1 MVFDDTDLTPNRIEM
16 ARRAATG
23 HFIDLTSSN
32 PTQQGLLFPSDV
44 LEQAAQKYWSQRRY
58 EPNPRG
64 LELTRQAIINYYAQR
79 RPALALT
86 LDDIFITAS
95 TSEAY
100 SLLFSLLTA
109 PGDNILG
116 PNVTYPLFEYLAD
129 LHHVELRTYE
139 LDPANNWAI
148 NQASL
153 LAAADQNTRAILLI
167 SPHNP
172 TGAIISE
179 PIAALNQLGIPL
191 ICDEVFAPFA
201 LAKSHVPALG
211 GLHPDV
217 PVFQLNGISKLL
229 ALPDLKLGWIALNQ
243 AAQGYA
249 ERLELINDTFL
260 SCSSLIQTMLPDLL
274 HAAPAFIDRMLE
286 RVRANIAF
294 AREHLA
300 QHPRLIW
307 SEPDGGYYLFLQ
319 VRDEFDDEAL
329 VVRLIEQGVLV
340 HPGFFFDWIDDCR
353 IMLSALTEPHQWQA
367 GIQKLAQILTI

>member
-16 ARRAATG
+16 ARRAAAG
-23 HFIDLTSSN
+23 PFIDLTSSN
-32 PTQQGLLFPSDV
+32 PTQQDLLFPPDV
-44 LEQAAQKYWSQRRY
+44 LEQAAQKYWSQRCY

-64 LELTRQAIINYYAQR
+64 LEPTRQAIIDYYAQR

-139 LDPANNWAI
+139 LDPANNWVI
-148 NQASL
+148 DQASL

-260 SCSSLIQTMLPDLL
+260 SCSTLIQTMLPDLL
-274 HAAPAFIDRMLE
+274 HAAPPFIDQMLE
-286 RVRANIAF
+286 RVRANIAY

>member
-1 MVFDDTDLTPNRIEM
+1 MVFDDTDLTPNHIEM
-16 ARRAATG
+16 ARRAAAG

-32 PTQQGLLFPSDV
+32 PTQQGLLFPPEV
-44 LEQAAQKYWSQRRY
+44 LEQAASNYWRQRRY

-64 LELTRQAIINYYAQR
+64 LEPARQAIIDYYQQR
-79 RPALALT
+79 TPALVLT
-86 LDDIFITAS
+86 LDDMFITAS

-139 LDPANNWAI
+139 LDPANDWAI
-148 NQASL
+148 DQASL
-153 LAAADQNTRAILLI
+153 LAAADERTRAVLLI

-179 PIAALNQLGIPL
+179 PIAALQQLGIPL

-201 LAKSHVPALG
+201 LAKPTVPPLG
-211 GLHPDV
+211 VLHPAV
-217 PVFQLNGISKLL
+217 PVFHLNGISKLL

-260 SCSSLIQTMLPDLL
+260 SCSTLIQSMLPALL
-274 HAAPAFIDRMLE
+274 QAAPAFIAQMLE
-286 RVRANIAF
+286 RVRSNIAY
-294 AREHLA
+294 ARQHLA
-300 QHPRLIW
+300 AHPRLIW
-307 SEPDGGYYLFLQ
+307 SEPAGGYYLFLQ
-319 VRDEFDDEAL
+319 VRDEYDDEAL

-353 IMLSALTEPHQWQA
+353 IMLSALTEPKQWQA
-367 GIQKLAQILTI
+367 GIQKLAQNLTI